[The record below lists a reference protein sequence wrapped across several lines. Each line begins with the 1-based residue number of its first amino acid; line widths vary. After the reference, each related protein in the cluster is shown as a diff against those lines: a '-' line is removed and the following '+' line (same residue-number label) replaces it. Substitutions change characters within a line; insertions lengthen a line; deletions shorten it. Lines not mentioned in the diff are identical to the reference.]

1 MLVWPRTYERCILN
15 RVCPSRSLKGPSE
28 PLPVVCLELHEP
40 QVVLSALPVFSPLP
54 QRVCWHQH
62 PQWLLSA
69 LEHSAV
75 TTQDFWTHSLC
86 LASSPERVKGQNEW
100 RTLSEDPEDKWNR
113 LCIVRENPLSWL
125 LPCILNLLLSLFI
138 LRRRFVSGFTVR
150 CTPVVCRPPWWLFIF
165 SLPSH
170 SAQSFCTTLL
180 LMNNQKKKKTQ
191 WRELHHFTV
200 YHLQLCSSPLGV
212 TFLTLNAMF
221 SKPGLTPQP
230 TSMYS
235 ASFFF

>member
-113 LCIVRENPLSWL
+113 LCIVRENPLLWL

-170 SAQSFCTTLL
+170 SAQSLCTTLL
-180 LMNNQKKKKTQ
+180 LMNNQKKKKRLNGENCTT
-191 WRELHHFTV
+191 LLFIT
-200 YHLQLCSSPLGV
+200 CSSVPRH
-212 TFLTLNAMF
+212 
-221 SKPGLTPQP
+221 
-230 TSMYS
+230 
-235 ASFFF
+235 